1 MLLPALH
8 ACHWVVISAMET
20 NSLTTNATR
29 KLLLHRTIW
38 WNHLVASTTSRI
50 RLLFGLALSNCQN
63 PIQCF
68 SILNHPQ
75 LWIDKPCIIHKQQ
88 ILLLSLT
95 HFLEVVMAMALLE
108 KHTAME
114 HFPLSLCK
122 KLTITKSKNENLKFA
137 CVHTINLYSSALF
150 SSH

>member
-8 ACHWVVISAMET
+8 ACHWVVISAMES